1 MHFTSRTTS
10 CVIGLTWALAGCSQS
25 SGLPGAPSPIP
36 VPTPSSHAAPDVTD
50 VLPSVGSAG
59 GGAIIEIVGTGFMPG
74 MVAMFDGIK
83 GTAEFDSPATSSTTF
98 YTETPAHAV
107 GTVDVVVTNPDGQS
121 HRVAAG
127 YTYAPPESYDP
138 NGVWG
143 GYTLHGSDTWVEFVI
158 RDNRL
163 VSASCLYNARVD
175 LTFAEL
181 PSVHGGEFSVVADGG
196 ATISGRI
203 VSASEMAGTI
213 SVPSCTTTPLT
224 WRASRESTESG
235 RLSRAR

>member
-127 YTYAPPESYDP
+127 YTYAPPESVRSEWRLGWLYP
-138 NGVWG
+138 PRVGHLGGV
-143 GYTLHGSDTWVEFVI
+143 
-158 RDNRL
+158 RDSRQQARQCVVLVQRSCRL
-163 VSASCLYNARVD
+163 DVCR
-175 LTFAEL
+175 
-181 PSVHGGEFSVVADGG
+181 P
-196 ATISGRI
+196 
-203 VSASEMAGTI
+203 
-213 SVPSCTTTPLT
+213 
-224 WRASRESTESG
+224 TE
-235 RLSRAR
+235 RPRR